1 MNQENSDDRNFIELD
16 REYRGLPAGLK
27 IPDGDLNIFVG
38 INNSGKTRIL
48 EYLNQKFGN
57 QIDYV
62 SPDRLRVKPKSNF
75 SLN

>member
-1 MNQENSDDRNFIELD
+1 MNQENSDDRNFIKID
-16 REYRGLPAGLK
+16 GGYRGLPAGLK

-57 QIDYV
+57 QIDKIA
-62 SPDRLRVKPKSNF
+62 RKPYWD
-75 SLN
+75 